1 MAMQSH
7 IHSCETGMS
16 TSAPAVGSSC
26 GRSLDCA
33 ARSLLLML
41 AIGLA
46 LLFPIPAAAQGPNA
60 PAEEAAAANEQA
72 AEPDLPTTII
82 ELFRALGIWTIPFAI
97 VTVIAVWVSA
107 DRIVV
112 LRRGRVIP
120 APFVKRFLRLL
131 DAGELD
137 PAEALQICEENDSPV
152 AHIFAHG
159 IRKWGK
165 PSVEV
170 EQAIIDGGE
179 RQVSALRK
187 HLRILNGVATISP
200 LLGLLGTVWGMLLAF
215 RDVSSK
221 SSGAGMEQLGTDIAL
236 ALATTAAGLLIAI
249 PALSIYMYLTA
260 RIDALVMEMDDL
272 SQKVVQCVSAEALAD
287 RSVRPRRAKPAEKS
301 ADKAVD
307 KPADEPPP
315 KKKAV

>member
-1 MAMQSH
+1 MR
-7 IHSCETGMS
+7 TGTAS
-16 TSAPAVGSSC
+16 GRCCRGIVGRAWLWIVIGIALTWPALG
-26 GRSLDCA
+26 A
-33 ARSLLLML
+33 AQD
-41 AIGLA
+41 AVPPA
-46 LLFPIPAAAQGPNA
+46 TEAPAAAT
-60 PAEEAAAANEQA
+60 NES
-72 AEPDLPTTII
+72 PDLPTTTI
-82 ELFRALGIWTIPFAI
+82 ELLRALGVWTIPFAI
-97 VTVIAVWVSA
+97 VTVIAVWVSV

-120 APFVKRFLRLL
+120 KPFVRRFLRLL

-215 RDVSSK
+215 RDVSNK
-221 SSGAGMEQLGTDIAL
+221 ASGGGMEQLGADIAL
-236 ALATTAAGLLIAI
+236 ALATTAAGLIIAI
-249 PALSIYMYLTA
+249 PALSIYMFLTA

-272 SQKVVQCVSAEALAD
+272 SQKIVHCVSAEALAD
-287 RSVRPRRAKPAEKS
+287 RSVRPRRSKPAEK
-301 ADKAVD
+301 ATEKTVE
-307 KPADEPPP
+307 KPVDEPPP